1 MPIDENTSFAEIVLK
16 LAQEADA
23 ADANENIKTIEQYLF
38 ESLGIDISMYSDEQ
52 VKLLR
57 KNFDHLVRV
66 VIDDLKSIN
75 NRLSDY
81 QERYKTIEN
90 VKSNEAEFTR
100 RKIIYFCELNKAARE
115 EITSFITSGLKEFLL
130 DNQYDTLRRFE
141 ENDQLSIL
149 FYNRRYKYAYYS
161 SFYDMDYEYG
171 AVVKLS
177 ELFHD
182 IPLEKWMDK
191 EKEYLL
197 LKKNDEEAYRNKLR
211 EFVDNKHILEETYK
225 YIKKDYH
232 LKKREEMFDTLKY
245 LFDNKKYQ
253 SFLAL
258 GLLQLEGM
266 FYDFCQIKYGDN
278 ENQGTLVEKAD
289 KALKVNEYKYLKFYP
304 YFAFDVPIMR
314 NDVAHKGMIENM
326 DLEQASYDLII
337 DLYTVCR
344 MVSSES
350 YDKYVGFIMVHEEMV
365 AWERKE
371 PEKASDD
378 KERNK
383 KLVMAL
389 FQNRNVIG
397 DNFWKVLKSPELYED
412 ETLSYKIDDLE
423 PGYMDIP
430 MMVAA
435 ISVLVRQEN
444 FWRAL
449 VDILKQYSSPTTVWD
464 EFEDFARFMKNDY
477 IAKLDGE
484 AKKYCIEISKILK
497 R

>member
-1 MPIDENTSFAEIVLK
+1 MPIDENTSFAEIALK

-57 KNFDHLVRV
+57 KNFDHLVCV

-81 QERYKTIEN
+81 QERYKKIEN
-90 VKSNEAEFTR
+90 AKSNEADFTR

-197 LKKNDEEAYRNKLR
+197 LKKNDEEAYRNKFR

-464 EFEDFARFMKNDY
+464 EFEDFARFMKK
-477 IAKLDGE
+477 IKR
-484 AKKYCIEISKILK
+484 KKSMLQ
-497 R
+497 

>member
-1 MPIDENTSFAEIVLK
+1 
-16 LAQEADA
+16 
-23 ADANENIKTIEQYLF
+23 
-38 ESLGIDISMYSDEQ
+38 
-52 VKLLR
+52 
-57 KNFDHLVRV
+57 
-66 VIDDLKSIN
+66 
-75 NRLSDY
+75 
-81 QERYKTIEN
+81 
-90 VKSNEAEFTR
+90 
-100 RKIIYFCELNKAARE
+100 
-115 EITSFITSGLKEFLL
+115 
-130 DNQYDTLRRFE
+130 
-141 ENDQLSIL
+141 
-149 FYNRRYKYAYYS
+149 
-161 SFYDMDYEYG
+161 
-171 AVVKLS
+171 
-177 ELFHD
+177 
-182 IPLEKWMDK
+182 
-191 EKEYLL
+191 
-197 LKKNDEEAYRNKLR
+197 
-211 EFVDNKHILEETYK
+211 
-225 YIKKDYH
+225 
-232 LKKREEMFDTLKY
+232 
-245 LFDNKKYQ
+245 
-253 SFLAL
+253 
-258 GLLQLEGM
+258 
-266 FYDFCQIKYGDN
+266 
-278 ENQGTLVEKAD
+278 
-289 KALKVNEYKYLKFYP
+289 
-304 YFAFDVPIMR
+304 
-314 NDVAHKGMIENM
+314 
-326 DLEQASYDLII
+326 
-337 DLYTVCR
+337 